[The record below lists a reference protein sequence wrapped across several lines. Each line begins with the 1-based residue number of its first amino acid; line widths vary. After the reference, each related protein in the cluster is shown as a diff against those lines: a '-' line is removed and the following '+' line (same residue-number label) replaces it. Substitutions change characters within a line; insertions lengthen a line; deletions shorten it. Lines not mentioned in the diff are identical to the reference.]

1 MLLLLLDMP
10 EMHWLHLS
18 KAPCDVENV
27 RKGTFNCL
35 RELIMKKFSKLDPRE
50 LTL

>member
-18 KAPCDVENV
+18 KPLRDLENV

-35 RELIMKKFSKLDPRE
+35 RDLIVKKFSKLDPRE

>member
-18 KAPCDVENV
+18 KSISELENV

-35 RELIMKKFSKLDPRE
+35 RDLIVKKFSRLDLRE